1 MPFKESFIYLT
12 ALTPFNTVM
21 ILVGAFYRML
31 FILINIAFNIYHLLL
46 LMNIHVHVVK
56 EIRTAATE
64 ISP

>member
-31 FILINIAFNIYHLLL
+31 LNIAFNIYDLLL
-46 LMNIHVHVVK
+46 LINIHIHVVK
-56 EIRTAATE
+56 EIRNAATE
-64 ISP
+64 INP